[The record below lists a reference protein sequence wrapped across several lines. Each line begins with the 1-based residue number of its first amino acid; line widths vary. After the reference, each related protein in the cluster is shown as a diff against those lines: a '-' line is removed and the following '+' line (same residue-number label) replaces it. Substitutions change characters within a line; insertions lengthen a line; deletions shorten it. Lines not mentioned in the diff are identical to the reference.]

1 MGKRKKWLLLMVV
14 MGLMLW
20 PAVLCAGSQAGG
32 AGDLLPALNLFNKL
46 SDQQLAQATGHGCEK
61 PKPCQDGKIILW
73 DEWSR
78 SMPASENHMSIQG
91 QVIIS
96 GSQR

>member
-1 MGKRKKWLLLMVV
+1 MRRKCLLAMVV
-14 MGLMLW
+14 LGLCLW
-20 PAVLCAGSQAGG
+20 PAVLCADAQQAADRGSSAV
-32 AGDLLPALNLFNKL
+32 FNPQEKL
-46 SDQQLAQATGHGCEK
+46 SDHQLALAIGHGHEK

-73 DEWSR
+73 DEWKAK
-78 SMPASENHMSIQG
+78 PASVINGGNQG

>member
-1 MGKRKKWLLLMVV
+1 MRRKCLLVMVV
-14 MGLMLW
+14 LGIVLW
-20 PAVLCAGSQAGG
+20 AGALSVGAQETADRSSPAV
-32 AGDLLPALNLFNKL
+32 FNPQEKL
-46 SDQQLAQATGHGCEK
+46 SDHQLALASGHGCEK

-73 DEWSR
+73 DEWKAK
-78 SMPASENHMSIQG
+78 PASVINGGNQG

>member
-1 MGKRKKWLLLMVV
+1 MRRKCLLVMVV
-14 MGLMLW
+14 LGLVLW
-20 PAVLCAGSQAGG
+20 AGVLCAGAQERRTGVR
-32 AGDLLPALNLFNKL
+32 PAVFNPQEKL
-46 SDQQLAQATGHGCEK
+46 SDHQLALAIGHGYEK

-73 DEWSR
+73 DEWKAK
-78 SMPASENHMSIQG
+78 PASVNNVGNQG